1 MILLPCSLTIFGI
14 EWRMPIPL
22 LIAQR
27 MGYLPSGRARKSAK
41 KTCAQNDWRGLYG
54 LYVLAMKNTGLT
66 NGLSQSLVESRSLTR
81 IMEWLTGFSTL
92 LTWHPVYRE
101 VLMRNQSEKMD
112 MFHTHEMF
120 DDGKSNSGPCWCCT
134 YWMDCSHVF
143 RLVGTIFGFTTYPM
157 QHELAQQRT
166 NKWTMYVS
174 HDCHIRSPLWFVES
188 PYYHYTKWPLIM
200 LVYKCW

>member
-22 LIAQR
+22 LIGQR
-27 MGYLPSGRARKSAK
+27 MGYLPSGRARNSAK

-66 NGLSQSLVESRSLTR
+66 NGLSQSMVESRSLTR

-101 VLMRNQSEKMD
+101 VLMRNQSEKLD
-112 MFHTHEMF
+112 MFHAHEMF

-134 YWMDCSHVF
+134 YWMDCSYVF
-143 RLVGTIFGFTTYPM
+143 SLVGTIFGFTMVYHLSHATWTCT
-157 QHELAQQRT
+157 ARDQQ
-166 NKWTMYVS
+166 MS
-174 HDCHIRSPLWFVES
+174 HVCIAWCHIRSPLWFVES
-188 PYYHYTKWPLIM
+188 RMITTQNGP
-200 LVYKCW
+200 